1 MPATAT
7 VPVFMRIGTEGE
19 LFKAGE
25 IEFDVNVTET
35 EARAEP
41 IDLPGFLRAMA
52 DDIENAEQ
60 EVNDA
65 PAHS

>member
-1 MPATAT
+1 MPAKAT
-7 VPVFMRIGTEGE
+7 VPVFMRIGTGD

-25 IEFDVNVTET
+25 IEFDINVTET

-52 DDIENAEQ
+52 DEIENAEQ